1 MVARLVLDRGPAV
14 VGCAVVGVVALVEP
28 TEGVRLGLIERLRGR
43 KEDVG
48 GVDGG
53 GVDAAD
59 EEEEGLEALVDEH
72 RWRGEWEAFGKDLWL

>member
-1 MVARLVLDRGPAV
+1 M
-14 VGCAVVGVVALVEP
+14 
-28 TEGVRLGLIERLRGR
+28 
-43 KEDVG
+43 G

-59 EEEEGLEALVDEH
+59 EEEEGLEALVDER